1 MNKSKQPGFALIV
14 AGAMLVL
21 GTVQVRSAT
30 SDVNEERERAAINK
44 VLVQYTTGLDTLNPD
59 LYAGAFAAN
68 GKFIVGE
75 TVNEGH
81 AAIRKIITD
90 LQDSRKERAAQA
102 QAEGR
107 EYQDSLMHHVMTNAV
122 IDIVDETTA
131 THHAYWM
138 TVIGSDRTF
147 NVASMGHY
155 EDTLKK
161 IDGEWKISERYL
173 LR

>member
-1 MNKSKQPGFALIV
+1 MNKLKQPG
-14 AGAMLVL
+14 LVL
-21 GTVQVRSAT
+21 ITISAILALGALQVQSAT
-30 SDVNEERERAAINK
+30 SDFDEERERAAINK

-59 LYAGAFAAN
+59 LYVGAFATD

-75 TVNEGH
+75 TVNEGP

-90 LQDSRKERAAQA
+90 LQDSRKERAEQA
-102 QAEGR
+102 KAEGK
-107 EYQDSLMHHVMTNAV
+107 EYQDPLMHHVMTNAV

-161 IDGEWKISERYL
+161 IDGEWKISERHL

>member
-1 MNKSKQPGFALIV
+1 MNKLKQ
-14 AGAMLVL
+14 AGITLAASAILAL
-21 GTVQVRSAT
+21 GTLQVQSAT
-30 SDVNEERERAAINK
+30 SAIDEAHERAAINK
-44 VLVQYTTGLDTLNPD
+44 VLVQYTTGLDTLNAD
-59 LYAGAFAAN
+59 IYVDAFAAD
-68 GKFIVGE
+68 GKFFVGE

-81 AAIRKIITD
+81 EAIRKIITD
-90 LQDSRKERAAQA
+90 LQDSRKERAEQA
-102 QAEGR
+102 KAEGR
-107 EYQDSLMHHVMTNAV
+107 EYQDPLMHHVMTNAV

-161 IDGEWKISERYL
+161 IDGEWKISERHL